1 MNTTWKARI
10 FQVAAIFALTL
21 LCLTARVSNNDLIGT
36 VRGAGFDTL
45 QRLWP
50 RSADQP
56 QPVRVVDIDEKSL
69 KALGQWPWS
78 RIKVAKLVDQL
89 HSMGAAAV
97 AFDIVFPEPDRLSP
111 KRMLN
116 DENLKEQ
123 FSATQPLPDTTN
135 WPDSDAVFAASL
147 ANRPTVMA
155 FATSSSEVIT
165 GRVPQKTGF
174 AQTGAPAINA
184 PPRLGIITS
193 SLPELEAA
201 AAGSGGINID
211 LAGEQGVARQ
221 IPFLWTDGER
231 FIPSLSVE
239 ALRVA
244 QGLDTLLINAAP
256 DTENAIESLRI
267 GELEIPLSERGQFFV
282 YYRHNSPDM
291 YVSAVDVL
299 DPKQRERIQP
309 LLEGHIVFIG
319 TSAVGLLDVRAT
331 ALGETVPGV
340 SIHAQA
346 TEQILA
352 GQFLTRP
359 EWAVGLEYIAVILFG
374 LGIAIIGAVYRPWV
388 TFLAATT
395 GLVAIL
401 FATVQAFRGAGILL
415 DATFPIIALTL
426 TFLASVAYRLAVTDK
441 DGRNMRRM
449 FGHYVAPAVLAE
461 IEKNPQALKLGG
473 EVRDVTV
480 MFVDIAN
487 FTPLSEKLSPE
498 ELVQT
503 VNGLWDACS
512 APILAEQGT
521 IDKFIGDA
529 VMAFWNAPIA
539 VVDHQARAARAA
551 LGIRAGVAAYN
562 AKPEIGQLLVSR
574 NIPPIAVR
582 VGIASG
588 PACVGNMGAQNRFD
602 YSVLGDTVNIAAR
615 TEATGKRVRHD
626 ILVAGQ
632 LHPATTKLAF
642 LPAGHSP
649 MKGKTDVEP
658 IHALMGDEAFAGDA
672 SFVTLLKEHSFIVET
687 LAKQPKP
694 RALQTLRQVLDELAL
709 HHPLCAN
716 YLKTMADR
724 PADFLTATKP

>member
-1 MNTTWKARI
+1 MTAAWKSRL
-10 FQVAAIFALTL
+10 FQVVAIFGLTL
-21 LCLTARVSNNDLIGT
+21 LCLAARVSNNDLIGT
-36 VRGAGFDTL
+36 VRGAGFDAL
-45 QRLWP
+45 QRMWP
-50 RSADQP
+50 RSLDQP
-56 QPVRVVDIDEKSL
+56 QPVRVVDIDEASL

-78 RIKVAKLVDQL
+78 RITVAKLVDQL
-89 HSMGAAAV
+89 HSMGAAAI

-111 KRMLN
+111 NRLLN
-116 DENLKEQ
+116 DDDLKAQ
-123 FSATQPLPDTTN
+123 FAATQDLPDTSK

-155 FATSSSEVIT
+155 FATSGADAIQ
-165 GRVPQKTGF
+165 GHVPQKTGF
-174 AQTGAPAINA
+174 AQTGANAIDA
-184 PPRLGIITS
+184 PPKLGIITS
-193 SLPELEAA
+193 SLPQLEAA

-221 IPFLWTDGER
+221 IPFLWTDGQR
-231 FIPSLSVE
+231 FLPSLTVE

-256 DTENAIESLRI
+256 DTENAIETLRI
-267 GELEIPLSERGQFFV
+267 GELEIPLSERGQFYV
-282 YYRHNSPDM
+282 YYRHNAPDM
-291 YVSAVDVL
+291 YVSAADVL
-299 DPKQRERIQP
+299 NPAKRAAIQP

-340 SIHAQA
+340 SVHAQA
-346 TEQILA
+346 TEQVLA

-359 EWAVGLEYIAVILFG
+359 EWAVGLEYITVLLLGLTIAVI
-374 LGIAIIGAVYRPWV
+374 GALYRPWV

-395 GLVAIL
+395 GLIAIL
-401 FATVQAFRGAGILL
+401 LATVQAFRVAGILL
-415 DATFPIIALTL
+415 DATFPVIALTL
-426 TFLASVAYRLAVTDK
+426 TFLASVAYRLAVTDR
-441 DGRNMRRM
+441 DGRNMRRL
-449 FGHYVAPAVLAE
+449 FGHYVAPTVLAE

-503 VNGLWDACS
+503 VNGLWDVCS
-512 APILAEQGT
+512 TPILAEQGT

-539 VVDHQARAARAA
+539 VADHQARAARAA

-562 AKPEIGQLLVSR
+562 ARTDIGQLLASR

-615 TEATGKRVRHD
+615 TEATGKRVQHD

-632 LHPATTKLAF
+632 LHPATQKLAF

-658 IHALMGDEAFAGDA
+658 IHALMGDETYAQSA
-672 SFVTLLKEHSFIVET
+672 SFVTLLKEHNFIAEK
-687 LAKQPKP
+687 LARQPKP
-694 RALQTLRQVLDELAL
+694 NVLKPLQHLLDELAL
-709 HHPLCAN
+709 HHPLCAK
-716 YLKTMADR
+716 YLHTMALR
-724 PADFLTATKP
+724 MEDFKP